1 MNESIISM
9 KTSDITDNN
18 FGRLVP
24 TIKGQMAF
32 VPNNLPPQLQWT
44 SELVTTLSDAN
55 LAIGQLNGVGLKL
68 PNPNLLLTP
77 FIRREAEM
85 SSRIEGTQA
94 NIEQLYL
101 FEIED
106 HTVESKV
113 PDVKEVSNYVQALYY
128 GLKLS
133 QELPVCLRMIRQL
146 HEILLKDVRGEQR
159 MPGQFRKEQNWIGS
173 SGCPIEQASYVPP
186 PPEQITTALDAFEK
200 FINSPLGKLPVLVW
214 LAMVHYQFEAI
225 HPFRDGN
232 GRIGRLLITLLL
244 CTKGVLDKPLLYF
257 SAYFER
263 NRQQYYDCLLQ
274 VSTHGQWTEWILF
287 FLQGVIEQSKDAFE
301 RARQLMDLQQEYH
314 KIVHITKRS
323 ALQIRLVDLLIERPV
338 ITTVF
343 VMKHFNVSYPTAKN
357 NIAKLVEAGILR
369 EVTGAKRYRIY
380 VAERVLHII
389 NKPSMIENR

>member
-1 MNESIISM
+1 M
-9 KTSDITDNN
+9 KTSDITDNS

-94 NIEQLYL
+94 SIEQLYL

-133 QELPVCLRMIRQL
+133 QQLPVCLRMIRQL
-146 HEILLKDVRGEQR
+146 HEILLKDVRGAKR
-159 MPGQFRKEQNWIGS
+159 MPGEFRKEQNWIGS
-173 SGCPIEQASYVPP
+173 SGCPI
-186 PPEQITTALDAFEK
+186 D
-200 FINSPLGKLPVLVW
+200 
-214 LAMVHYQFEAI
+214 
-225 HPFRDGN
+225 
-232 GRIGRLLITLLL
+232 
-244 CTKGVLDKPLLYF
+244 
-257 SAYFER
+257 
-263 NRQQYYDCLLQ
+263 
-274 VSTHGQWTEWILF
+274 ILF
-287 FLQGVIEQSKDAFE
+287 QILTNPPAQKSNESSTQSCSC
-301 RARQLMDLQQEYH
+301 L
-314 KIVHITKRS
+314 
-323 ALQIRLVDLLIERPV
+323 
-338 ITTVF
+338 
-343 VMKHFNVSYPTAKN
+343 FN
-357 NIAKLVEAGILR
+357 L
-369 EVTGAKRYRIY
+369 
-380 VAERVLHII
+380 
-389 NKPSMIENR
+389 